1 MAGAVD
7 HQDDGVGG
15 AGMSQHLEQQQ
26 RLLDSGRRQ
35 LQRFKMLAAV
45 REQDEAIIG
54 RLLQLGSPDLE
65 AIIDA
70 ARLLKRY
77 RPVEDPADTA
87 TVLHNK
93 LQRVLALWSMTEA
106 QANAKAREAWSS
118 GYRPRTGEVE
128 VGSGAM

>member
-1 MAGAVD
+1 MNR
-7 HQDDGVGG
+7 Q
-15 AGMSQHLEQQQ
+15 SNEQQQ
-26 RLLDSGRRQ
+26 RLLESGRRQ
-35 LQRFKMLAAV
+35 LAQFKKLAAV
-45 REQDEAIIG
+45 REQDEAITT
-54 RLLQLGSPDLE
+54 RLLARSAPDLE

-77 RPVEDPADTA
+77 QPSADPDDPA

-93 LQRVLALWSMTEA
+93 LQRALAAWGMTEA
-106 QANAKAREAWSS
+106 QADDKAREAWSN